1 MTKRTVFLVLAIL
14 LVLITVLPYMMI
26 SMLSLMAFDS
36 GYSWQ
41 AFTFSGTVIGISILL
56 PIASLIVSIKIIRK
70 ERYWKGLLVSAIP
83 GLVFGG
89 FWFWL
94 SQQSFT

>member
-1 MTKRTVFLVLAIL
+1 MNKRTIFLILAIL
-14 LVLITVLPYMMI
+14 LVLITVLPYMTV

-41 AFTFSGTVIGISILL
+41 AFAFSGTVIGVSILL
-56 PIASLIVSIKIIRK
+56 PLVSLIMSIKIIRK
-70 ERYWKGLLVSAIP
+70 DEYWKGLLVSAIP
-83 GLVFGG
+83 ALVFGG